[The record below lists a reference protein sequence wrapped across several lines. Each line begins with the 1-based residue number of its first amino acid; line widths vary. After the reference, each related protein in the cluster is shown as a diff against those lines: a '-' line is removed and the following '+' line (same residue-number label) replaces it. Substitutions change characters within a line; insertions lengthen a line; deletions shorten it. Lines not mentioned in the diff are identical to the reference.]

1 MAKTEPVLRLEN
13 ISKLYDGETP
23 FLALDRINLDIAAGE
38 LIAIIGPSGSGKST
52 LLHMLGCLDRPTSGE
67 IYVGGVPLSKM
78 TDEEVAVIRRDTL
91 GFVFQAFNLAP
102 TMTVFKNVELPL
114 MISGADKVERMKKV
128 EAHLKEVGLWD
139 KQGNLPSQLSGGQKQ
154 RVAIARALAND
165 PKIILADEPT
175 GNLDSK
181 SGEEI
186 MEHIIGLCRNSGIT
200 VILVTHDPYIAGRA
214 DRVVKIKDGRIERDT
229 VKRARRDWNGKN

>member
-128 EAHLKEVGLWD
+128 EEHLEEVGLWD
-139 KQGNLPSQLSGGQKQ
+139 KRGNLPSQLSGGQKQ

-214 DRVVKIKDGRIERDT
+214 DRVVKIKDGRIESDT

>member
-13 ISKLYDGETP
+13 VSKLYDGETP
-23 FLALDRINLDIAAGE
+23 FLALDRINIDIAAGE

-52 LLHMLGCLDRPTSGE
+52 LLHMLGCLDRPTGGE
-67 IYVGGVPLSKM
+67 IYVSGVPLSKM
-78 TDEEVAVIRRDTL
+78 NDEEVAVIRRDTL

-128 EAHLKEVGLWD
+128 EEHLKEVGLLD
-139 KQGNLPSQLSGGQKQ
+139 KRGSLPSQLSGGQKQ

-186 MEHIIGLCRNSGIT
+186 MAHIIGLCRNNGIT
-200 VILVTHDPYIAGRA
+200 VILVTHDPQIAARA
-214 DRVVKIKDGRIERDT
+214 DRVVKIKDGRVESDT
-229 VKRARRDWNGKN
+229 VRRVRRDWDGKN